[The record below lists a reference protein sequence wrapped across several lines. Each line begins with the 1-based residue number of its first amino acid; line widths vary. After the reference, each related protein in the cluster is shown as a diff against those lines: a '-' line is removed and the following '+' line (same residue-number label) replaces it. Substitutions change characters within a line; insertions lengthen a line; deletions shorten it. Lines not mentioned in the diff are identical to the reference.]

1 MAQETGG
8 LLQRLGDGRTS
19 VLTAVPFCSRTFV
32 LSCVWLLEL
41 IDMKT
46 PQSCAVYAGM
56 PFCVVAPK
64 ALGQMEA
71 AMKQGLKMEKDI
83 ASGDRSGA
91 SFDNQNLLEEPAK
104 IA

>member
-1 MAQETGG
+1 
-8 LLQRLGDGRTS
+8 
-19 VLTAVPFCSRTFV
+19 
-32 LSCVWLLEL
+32 
-41 IDMKT
+41 
-46 PQSCAVYAGM
+46 M

>member
-8 LLQRLGDGRTS
+8 LLQRLGNGRTS

-41 IDMKT
+41 IDMKA

-71 AMKQGLKMEKDI
+71 AMKQGLKMEKAI
-83 ASGDRSGA
+83 ASGDTSGA
-91 SFDNQNLLEEPAK
+91 SFDS
-104 IA
+104 